1 MWAVVLLVV
10 VVGLSRAVEWMVES
24 SLVGLPL
31 WLGLGFVDVVAR
43 RAWHLHPKKALRR
56 CRQLVDTVVVVVVPT
71 APGCRRHSA
80 MGESSLK
87 PLPLLSSFEPRGQ
100 LPPDETPYSV
110 PPVRGSSG

>member
-1 MWAVVLLVV
+1 MWAVLLLV

-24 SLVGLPL
+24 SLAVLPL

-43 RAWHLHPKKALRR
+43 RVWHLHQKKVLRR

-80 MGESSLK
+80 IGGVFLKATAPSL
-87 PLPLLSSFEPRGQ
+87 Q
-100 LPPDETPYSV
+100 L
-110 PPVRGSSG
+110 